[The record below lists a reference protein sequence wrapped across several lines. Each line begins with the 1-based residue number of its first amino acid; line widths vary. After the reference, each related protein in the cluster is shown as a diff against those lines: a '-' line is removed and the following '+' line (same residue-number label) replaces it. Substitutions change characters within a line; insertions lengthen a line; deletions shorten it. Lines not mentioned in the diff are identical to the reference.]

1 MNNKQVKTG
10 GVDAEPTT
18 VFKIKTK
25 NSSVNLKDIH
35 SNLVGYISTL
45 PEELQNEVLVTSG
58 NDSDAHSKNSWHYH
72 NRAMDLRFSKKLY
85 DYMVDDPNRI
95 KYQISL
101 YNPNHGTGK
110 HIHIS
115 HIGEEGVKNG
125 AREHLSDV
133 FMNVYSPEAQ
143 AYLADM
149 QNEKYKP
156 LREKALSYGSMNY
169 NGDKGA
175 NSIAGAEGLYQN
187 VAYTPLEMGYHNHGD
202 YFTSDC
208 EGSLVCG
215 GFNPDY
221 NLTKFGGGS
230 GNSDVQDLISQ
241 NQLLLSKMMEIES
254 DKKKEAEYNAQQ
266 AVENEHKGR
275 LAQKQK
281 EYDFIKQMIINLPS
295 GMREDRST
303 SSQPVSYDLN
313 MFRITNFQNNMRVG

>member
-1 MNNKQVKTG
+1 MDNKQVKTG

-187 VAYTPLEMGYHNHGD
+187 VAYTPLEIEEHNHD
-202 YFTSDC
+202 HSHSDTDVNYRI
-208 EGSLVCG
+208 GM
-215 GFNPDY
+215 Y
-221 NLTKFGGGS
+221 GGGDS
-230 GNSDVQDLISQ
+230 SSDVQDLISQ
-241 NQLLLSKMMEIES
+241 NQLLLSKMMEIET

-275 LAQKQK
+275 LVQKQK

-303 SSQPVSYDLN
+303 SSQPVSYDPN

>member
-1 MNNKQVKTG
+1 MADNKQIKTG
-10 GVDAEPTT
+10 GTDAEPTT

-45 PEELQNEVLVTSG
+45 PEDLQEEVLVTSG

-143 AYLADM
+143 EYLKDT
-149 QNEKYKP
+149 QNEKYKS
-156 LREKALSYGSMNY
+156 LKDKALSYGSMNY
-169 NGDKGA
+169 NGDTGTK
-175 NSIAGAEGLYQN
+175 SIAGAEGLYQN
-187 VAYTPLEMGYHNHGD
+187 VVYTPLQMDEHNHSHEGEGLSRFAPYVGGMSGD
-202 YFTSDC
+202 
-208 EGSLVCG
+208 
-215 GFNPDY
+215 
-221 NLTKFGGGS
+221 
-230 GNSDVQDLISQ
+230 SDVQALMSQ
-241 NQLLLSKMMEIES
+241 NQLLLSKMIELEEN
-254 DKKKEAEYNAQQ
+254 KKKEGEYNAQQ
-266 AVENEHKGR
+266 AVENKHKER
-275 LAQKQK
+275 LAQKQQ
-281 EYDFIKQMIINLPS
+281 EYNFIKQMILDMPS
-295 GMREDRST
+295 MVRESK
-303 SSQPVSYDLN
+303 SSNSQPVSFDPN
-313 MFRITNFQNNMRVG
+313 MFRVTNFQNNMRVG

>member
-1 MNNKQVKTG
+1 MADNKQIKTG
-10 GVDAEPTT
+10 GTDAEPTT

-45 PEELQNEVLVTSG
+45 PEDLQEEVLVTSG

-143 AYLADM
+143 EYLKDT
-149 QNEKYKP
+149 QNEKYKS
-156 LREKALSYGSMNY
+156 LKDKALSYGSMNY
-169 NGDKGA
+169 NGDTGA
-175 NSIAGAEGLYQN
+175 KSIAGTEGLYQN
-187 VAYTPLEMGYHNHGD
+187 VAYTPLQMDEHNHSHEGEGLSRFAPYVGGMGGD
-202 YFTSDC
+202 
-208 EGSLVCG
+208 
-215 GFNPDY
+215 
-221 NLTKFGGGS
+221 
-230 GNSDVQDLISQ
+230 SDVQALMSQ
-241 NQLLLSKMMEIES
+241 NQLLLSKMIELEEN
-254 DKKKEAEYNAQQ
+254 KKKEGEYNAQQ
-266 AVENEHKGR
+266 AVENKHKER
-275 LAQKQK
+275 LAQKQQ
-281 EYDFIKQMIINLPS
+281 EYNFIKQMILDMPS
-295 GMREDRST
+295 MVRESE
-303 SSQPVSYDLN
+303 SSNSQPVSFDPN
-313 MFRITNFQNNMRVG
+313 MFRVTNFQNNMRVS

>member
-1 MNNKQVKTG
+1 MADNKQIKTG

-45 PEELQNEVLVTSG
+45 PADLQEEVLVTSG

-143 AYLADM
+143 EYLKDTK
-149 QNEKYKP
+149 NEKYKS
-156 LREKALSYGSMNY
+156 LKDKALSYGSMNY
-169 NGDKGA
+169 NGDMGA
-175 NSIAGAEGLYQN
+175 KSIAGAEGLYQN
-187 VAYTPLEMGYHNHGD
+187 VAYTPLQMGERNHSHEGEGLSRFAPYVGGMSGD
-202 YFTSDC
+202 
-208 EGSLVCG
+208 
-215 GFNPDY
+215 
-221 NLTKFGGGS
+221 
-230 GNSDVQDLISQ
+230 SDVQALMSQ
-241 NQLLLSKMMEIES
+241 NQLLLSKMIELEEN
-254 DKKKEAEYNAQQ
+254 KKKEGEYNAQQ
-266 AVENEHKGR
+266 AVENKHKER
-275 LAQKQK
+275 LAQKQQ
-281 EYDFIKQMIINLPS
+281 EYNFIKQMILDMPS
-295 GMREDRST
+295 MVRESK
-303 SSQPVSYDLN
+303 SSNSQPVSFDPN
-313 MFRITNFQNNMRVG
+313 MFRVTNFQNNMRVG

>member
-1 MNNKQVKTG
+1 MDNKQVKTG

-25 NSSVNLKDIH
+25 NSSVNLKDVH

-187 VAYTPLEMGYHNHGD
+187 VAYTPLQVEDHDHDHYHSYSYADVNYRMD
-202 YFTSDC
+202 MY
-208 EGSLVCG
+208 
-215 GFNPDY
+215 
-221 NLTKFGGGS
+221 GGS
-230 GNSDVQDLISQ
+230 GNSDMQDLISQ

-266 AVENEHKGR
+266 AVENEHKER

-295 GMREDRST
+295 GVRDAASQP
-303 SSQPVSYDLN
+303 SQPVSYDPN
-313 MFRITNFQNNMRVG
+313 MFRITNFQNNMRVAPIV